1 MRRDFMTR
9 NGLLFLIVLSAL
21 ALGLAACGG
30 GGNEAATTGGGA
42 TTAGGGGGGGGGT
55 LQLAADPS
63 GALKFDK
70 TSLEATAGSVTID
83 FTNDSSLP
91 HDVKLQGPGVDG
103 EGTDTITGSS
113 TSVTL
118 DLQPGEYTFYCSV
131 DGHRAAGMEGKLVVK

>member
-70 TSLEATAGSVTID
+70 TSLEATAGNVTID

-118 DLQPGEYTFYCSV
+118 DLQPGDYTFYCSV

>member
-1 MRRDFMTR
+1 MTR
-9 NGLLFLIVLSAL
+9 RALLFLIVLPAL
-21 ALGLAACGG
+21 ALGLAACG

-42 TTAGGGGGGGGGT
+42 TTATGGGGGGET

-70 TSLEATAGSVTID
+70 TSLEATAGNVTID

-103 EGTDTITGSS
+103 EGTDKITGSS

>member
-1 MRRDFMTR
+1 MTR

-30 GGNEAATTGGGA
+30 GGNEAATTGVGA
-42 TTAGGGGGGGGGT
+42 TTAGGGGGGGGET

-118 DLQPGEYTFYCSV
+118 DLQAGDYTFYCSV

>member
-1 MRRDFMTR
+1 MTR
-9 NGLLFLIVLSAL
+9 NRPLFLIVLSAL
-21 ALGLAACGG
+21 ALGLAACG

-42 TTAGGGGGGGGGT
+42 TTAGGGGGGAGET

-70 TSLEATAGSVTID
+70 TSLEATAGNVTID

-91 HDVKLQGPGVDG
+91 HDVKLEGPGVDG

-131 DGHRAAGMEGKLVVK
+131 DGHRAAGMEGKLVVN

>member
-1 MRRDFMTR
+1 MTR

-30 GGNEAATTGGGA
+30 GGNEAATTGVGA
-42 TTAGGGGGGGGGT
+42 TTAGGGGGGGGET

-70 TSLEATAGSVTID
+70 TSLEATAVNVTID

-131 DGHRAAGMEGKLVVK
+131 DGHRAAGMEVKLVVN

>member
-1 MRRDFMTR
+1 MTR

-42 TTAGGGGGGGGGT
+42 TTAGGGGGGGGET

-70 TSLEATAGSVTID
+70 TSLEATAGNVTID
-83 FTNDSSLP
+83 FTNDSSLS
-91 HDVKLQGPGVDG
+91 HDVKLEGPGVDG

>member
-1 MRRDFMTR
+1 MTR
-9 NGLLFLIVLSAL
+9 RALLFLIVLPAL
-21 ALGLAACGG
+21 ALGLAACG

-42 TTAGGGGGGGGGT
+42 TTATGGGGGGEA

-70 TSLEATAGSVTID
+70 TSLEATAGNVTID
-83 FTNDSSLP
+83 FTNDSSLL

-103 EGTDTITGSS
+103 EGTDKITGSS

>member
-1 MRRDFMTR
+1 MTR

-30 GGNEAATTGGGA
+30 GGNEAATTGVGA
-42 TTAGGGGGGGGGT
+42 TTAGGGGGGGGET

-70 TSLEATAGSVTID
+70 TSLEATAGNVTID

-118 DLQPGEYTFYCSV
+118 DLQPGDYTFYCSV

>member
-1 MRRDFMTR
+1 MTR
-9 NGLLFLIVLSAL
+9 HALLFLIVLSAL

-30 GGNEAATTGGGA
+30 GNEAATTGGGA
-42 TTAGGGGGGGGGT
+42 TTAGGAGGET
-55 LQLAADPS
+55 LALAADPG

-70 TSLEATAGSVTID
+70 TSLEATAGNVTID

-91 HDVKLQGPGVDG
+91 HDVKLEGPGVED

-118 DLQPGEYTFYCSV
+118 DLQPGEYTFFCSV

>member
-1 MRRDFMTR
+1 MTR
-9 NGLLFLIVLSAL
+9 RALLFLIVCTA
-21 ALGLAACGG
+21 AVLGLAACGG
-30 GGNEAATTGGGA
+30 GNESATTGGGA
-42 TTAGGGGGGGGGT
+42 TTAGGGGGGGET

-70 TSLEATAGSVTID
+70 TSLEATAGNVTID

-91 HDVKLQGPGVDG
+91 HDVKLDGPGVED
-103 EGTDTITGSS
+103 EGTDRITGSS

>member
-1 MRRDFMTR
+1 MTR

-30 GGNEAATTGGGA
+30 GGNEAATTGVGA

-70 TSLEATAGSVTID
+70 TSLEATAGNVTID

-131 DGHRAAGMEGKLVVK
+131 DGHRAAGMEGKLVVN

>member
-1 MRRDFMTR
+1 MTR
-9 NGLLFLIVLSAL
+9 RALLFLIVLPAL
-21 ALGLAACGG
+21 ALGLDACG

-42 TTAGGGGGGGGGT
+42 TTATGGGGGGET

-70 TSLEATAGSVTID
+70 TSLEATAGNVTID

-103 EGTDTITGSS
+103 EGTDKITGSS

>member
-118 DLQPGEYTFYCSV
+118 DLQPGDYTFYCSV

>member
-1 MRRDFMTR
+1 MTR

-42 TTAGGGGGGGGGT
+42 TTAGGGGGGGGET

-70 TSLEATAGSVTID
+70 ASLEATAGNVTID

>member
-1 MRRDFMTR
+1 MTR

-30 GGNEAATTGGGA
+30 GNEAATTGGGA
-42 TTAGGGGGGGGGT
+42 TTAGGGGGGGGET

-63 GALKFDK
+63 GALKFDT
-70 TSLEATAGSVTID
+70 TSLEATAGNVTID

>member
-1 MRRDFMTR
+1 MTR
-9 NGLLFLIVLSAL
+9 RALLFLIVLPAL
-21 ALGLAACGG
+21 ALGLAACG

-42 TTAGGGGGGGGGT
+42 TTAAGGGGGGET

-70 TSLEATAGSVTID
+70 TSLEATAGNVTID
-83 FTNDSSLP
+83 FTNDSSFP
-91 HDVKLQGPGVDG
+91 HDVKLEGPGVNG
-103 EGTDTITGSS
+103 EGTDKITGSS

>member
-91 HDVKLQGPGVDG
+91 HDVKLEGPGVDG

-113 TSVTL
+113 TSATL
-118 DLQPGEYTFYCSV
+118 DLQAGEYTFYCSV
-131 DGHRAAGMEGKLVVK
+131 DGHRAAGMEGKLVVN

>member
-1 MRRDFMTR
+1 MTR

-118 DLQPGEYTFYCSV
+118 DLQPGDYTFYCSV

>member
-1 MRRDFMTR
+1 MTR

-30 GGNEAATTGGGA
+30 GNEAATTGGGA
-42 TTAGGGGGGGGGT
+42 TTAAGGGGGGGGGET

-70 TSLEATAGSVTID
+70 TSLEATAGNVTID

>member
-1 MRRDFMTR
+1 MTR
-9 NGLLFLIVLSAL
+9 PALFFLIVCTA
-21 ALGLAACGG
+21 AVLGLGACG

-42 TTAGGGGGGGGGT
+42 AAGGGGGGGGGET
-55 LQLAADPS
+55 LQLADPS

-70 TSLEATAGSVTID
+70 TSLEATAGNVTID

-91 HDVKLQGPGVDG
+91 HDVKLEGPGVDG

-118 DLQPGEYTFYCSV
+118 DLQAGEYTFYCSV
-131 DGHRAAGMEGKLVVK
+131 DGHRAAGMEGTLVVN

>member
-1 MRRDFMTR
+1 MTR

-30 GGNEAATTGGGA
+30 GGNEAATTGVGA
-42 TTAGGGGGGGGGT
+42 TTAGGGGGGGGET

-70 TSLEATAGSVTID
+70 TSLEATAGNVTID

-91 HDVKLQGPGVDG
+91 HDVELQGPGVDG

-131 DGHRAAGMEGKLVVK
+131 DGHRAAGMEGKLVVN